1 MITKIMN
8 GYDNPRRRC
17 AFPPDYYENAPR
29 PMTSQQKRTLTDLLC
44 SFISDN
50 NELERKLAEIEDYD
64 FKDACEAIM
73 DLRFMQCE

>member
-1 MITKIMN
+1 
-8 GYDNPRRRC
+8 
-17 AFPPDYYENAPR
+17 
-29 PMTSQQKRTLTDLLC
+29 MTPQQKRTLTDLLC
-44 SFISDN
+44 SYISDT